1 MNQNTPQ
8 LLDFGAVEST
18 ALTRDPFCF
27 FVARDVIPAERLEA
41 VNADYPIIETPAN
54 FDPESLDYGP
64 AFEKVLEDLDS
75 PAFEKLIEKK
85 FGVDLSDTEKTI
97 TVRRYSEMSDGNIHT
112 DHWSKVITV
121 LLYFNPEWHQEGGKL
136 RLLRSKTDIDDF
148 VAEVTPAGGTLLG
161 FKRSDKSFHGYKR
174 FEGERRMVQ
183 VNWVRSGP
191 VARQAQRLARL
202 GTHTGK
208 RLLRMTQSVRGAL
221 RG

>member
-1 MNQNTPQ
+1 
-8 LLDFGAVEST
+8 
-18 ALTRDPFCF
+18 
-27 FVARDVIPAERLEA
+27 
-41 VNADYPIIETPAN
+41 
-54 FDPESLDYGP
+54 
-64 AFEKVLEDLDS
+64 
-75 PAFEKLIEKK
+75 
-85 FGVDLSDTEKTI
+85 VDLSDTEKTI